1 MSADIP
7 TKWDL
12 KVSQALINI
21 YKKMTIKRVSICVF
35 SSLFQ
40 RIKYLLQPSSDW
52 GPRVAKYR
60 EEYQNSDDIQSNT
73 MSETIK
79 HKLLGVTTSTRI

>member
-1 MSADIP
+1 MMI
-7 TKWDL
+7 K
-12 KVSQALINI
+12 
-21 YKKMTIKRVSICVF
+21 YKKMTMKMVSACLMNCRPF
-35 SSLFQ
+35 LFQ

-60 EEYQNSDDIQSNT
+60 EEYQNSDDIQSNS

-79 HKLLGVTTSTRI
+79 HKLLGVTTTTQI

>member
-1 MSADIP
+1 M
-7 TKWDL
+7 
-12 KVSQALINI
+12 VIN
-21 YKKMTIKRVSICVF
+21 KRMTMKRVSVF
-35 SSLFQ
+35 VIYNCPFLFQ

-60 EEYQNSDDIQSNT
+60 EEYQNSDDIQSNS

-79 HKLLGVTTSTRI
+79 HKLLGVTTTTQI